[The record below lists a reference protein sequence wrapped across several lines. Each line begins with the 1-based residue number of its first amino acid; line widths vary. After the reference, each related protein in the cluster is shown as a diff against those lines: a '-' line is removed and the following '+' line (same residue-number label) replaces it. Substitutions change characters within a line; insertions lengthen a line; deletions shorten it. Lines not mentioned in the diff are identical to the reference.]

1 MGCASSSA
9 LKEQTQEFDS
19 ITADVTTAS
28 TDRKVSI
35 AMREKR
41 DAQRRG
47 DVFAESIQFDDDY
60 HPNTSPKPEDTTALI
75 KDALSRNAL
84 MSIVNALDIDVMA
97 SFMVQMKVG
106 QGDVVITEGDTG
118 DFFYVVESG
127 VFDVSIAGEVVGTVK
142 AGGSFGEL
150 ALLYNCPRAATVSTI
165 ESGVLWA
172 LDRITFRWIVA
183 RNAEDQLD
191 ECKKFLRNVPL
202 LQELTDNQMSQLANV
217 VQMVAFKQG
226 ERIITKGEK
235 GNVLYIIKSGT
246 VVCSDAGDASKA
258 VESVRISD
266 GEYFGERA
274 LMTHEPR
281 AANVTAETDVV
292 AFALDRQAFDEILG
306 SLREVIDRNMSM
318 RVIQSVPILK
328 SLLPSNRATL
338 FAALTTQTFEDTAT
352 VINEGEHGSTF
363 YIIKSGHAIVSKTT
377 GPSNNSVEIA
387 KLSVGDYFGEMALLN
402 DEPRKANV
410 VASGTLECFVLERA
424 KFNELLGPLQDI
436 LNREAE
442 DRKAELNA
450 RDEVQFDDLQ
460 VLRTLGTGTFGRVKL
475 VKHKGSGKAYAMK
488 VMQKSQVVAYKQQI
502 NILNEKNL
510 LIMCNHPFI
519 LKLYQTFKDKQCLY
533 LLMEFVQGGELF
545 AYLHNSERPS
555 GRLPNDHARFYASH
569 VVLALEYLHDRNII
583 YRDLK
588 PENLLIDQEGYIKVV
603 DFGFAKVCNDRTYTL
618 CGTPEYLAP
627 ELVLGKGHNKGVDYW
642 AYGVL
647 IYEMTVG
654 CSPFVG
660 NNPSDQ
666 IQICRNIVKEPL
678 RFPSW
683 IPGSCKDI
691 VTKLLDR
698 DVSKRMGVNHG
709 GTHAIRTHP
718 WFHGLEWDKIT
729 KKREP
734 APWLPALSNPFDASK
749 FAAIEEWDDVTPY
762 QDDGTAWD
770 ATF

>member
-1 MGCASSSA
+1 MGCASSN
-9 LKEQTQEFDS
+9 LKEQTQEFDN
-19 ITADVTTAS
+19 IAADVTTS

-47 DVFAESIQFDDDY
+47 DVFAESIQFDDEY
-60 HPNTSPKPEDTTALI
+60 QPNTVPKAEDTMHMI
-75 KDALSRNAL
+75 KEALSRNAL
-84 MSIVNALDIDVMA
+84 MSIVSALDIDVMA
-97 SFMVQMKVG
+97 GFMVSKKFDR
-106 QGDVVITEGDTG
+106 GDVVITEGDTG

-127 VFDVSIAGEVVGTVK
+127 TYDVSIAGDVVGTVK
-142 AGGSFGEL
+142 TGGSFGEL
-150 ALLYNCPRAATVSTI
+150 ALLYNCPRAATVTTTD
-165 ESGVLWA
+165 SGILWA
-172 LDRITFRWIVA
+172 LDRVTFRWIVA

-202 LQELTDNQMSQLANV
+202 LHELTDSQMSQLANV
-217 VQMVAFKQG
+217 VQMLHFKQG

-235 GNVLYIIKSGT
+235 GNVLYIIKTGT
-246 VVCSDAGDASKA
+246 VVCSDAGDGVKT
-258 VESVRISD
+258 VENVRISD

-274 LMTHEPR
+274 LMTREPR

-306 SLREVIDRNMSM
+306 SLREVMDRNMSM

-328 SLLPSNRATL
+328 SLLPSSRASL
-338 FAALTTQTFEDTAT
+338 FAALTTQSFEDGQS
-352 VINEGEHGSTF
+352 VIKEGEPGSTF
-363 YIIKSGHAIVSKTT
+363 YIIKSGHAVVSKMSGSTV
-377 GPSNNSVEIA
+377 VEIA
-387 KLSVGDYFGEMALLN
+387 KLSVGEFFGEMALLN

-410 VASGTLECFVLERA
+410 VASGSLECFVLERA
-424 KFNELLGPLQDI
+424 KFVELLGPLQDI

-442 DRKAELNA
+442 DRQVELNA
-450 RDEVQFDDLQ
+450 REEVLFDDLQ

-475 VKHKGSGKAYAMK
+475 VKHKLTGKPYAMK
-488 VMQKSQVVAYKQQI
+488 VMQKTQVVAYKQQI

-510 LIMCNHPFI
+510 LAMCNHPFI
-519 LKLYQTFKDKQCLY
+519 LKLFQTFKDQQCLY

-545 AYLHNSERPS
+545 AYLHNTERPG

-569 VVLALEYLHDRNII
+569 VILALEYLHDRNIV

-603 DFGFAKVCNDRTYTL
+603 DFGFAKVCADRTYTL

-647 IYEMTVG
+647 IFEMMVG

-683 IPGSCKDI
+683 IPGACKDI

-698 DVSKRMGVNHG
+698 DVSKRMGCNHG

-718 WFHGLEWDKIT
+718 WFHGVEWDKIV

-749 FAAIEEWDDVTPY
+749 FAAIDEWDDVAPY
-762 QDDGTAWD
+762 QDDGTDWD
-770 ATF
+770 ANF

>member
-1 MGCASSSA
+1 MGCASSNA
-9 LKEQTQEFDS
+9 LKESSQEFDN
-19 ITADVTTAS
+19 IGADVAAS

-60 HPNTSPKPEDTTALI
+60 EPLTVPKSDATLQMIHEALTH
-75 KDALSRNAL
+75 NAL
-84 MSIVNALDIDVMA
+84 LSIVNEVDLKVMA
-97 SFMVQMKVG
+97 GFMTSKKFER
-106 QGDVVITEGDTG
+106 GDVVITEGATG
-118 DFFYVVESG
+118 DYFYVVESG
-127 VFDVSIAGEVVGTVK
+127 AFDVSIDGKVVGAVK

-150 ALLYNCPRAATVSTI
+150 ALLYNCPRAATVTAT
-165 ESGVLWA
+165 EAAALWA
-172 LDRITFRWIVA
+172 LDRVTFRWIVA
-183 RNAEDQLD
+183 RNAADHLD

-217 VQMVAFKQG
+217 VQMVQFKQG

-246 VVCSDAGDASKA
+246 VVCSGAGDTNRA
-258 VESVRISD
+258 VEDVRISD

-306 SLREVIDRNMSM
+306 SLREAIDRNMSM
-318 RVIQSVPILK
+318 RVLQAVPILK
-328 SLLPSNRATL
+328 SLRPSNRAAL
-338 FAALTTQTFEDTAT
+338 FAALTTASFKDGET
-352 VINEGEHGSTF
+352 VIAEGESGSTF
-363 YIIKSGHAIVSKTT
+363 YIIKSGHAIVSRTAGTT
-377 GPSNNSVEIA
+377 AMEIA
-387 KLSVGDYFGEMALLN
+387 RLSVGDYFGEMALLN

-410 VASGTLECFVLERA
+410 VACGGTLECFVLERN
-424 KFNELLGPLQDI
+424 KFVELLGPLQDI

-442 DRKAELNA
+442 DRKVELSL
-450 RDEVQFDDLQ
+450 RDQVSFKDLD

-475 VKHKGSGKAYAMK
+475 VKHKVSGMPYAMK
-488 VMQKSQVVAYKQQI
+488 VMQKAQVVAYKQQI
-502 NILNEKNL
+502 NILNEKNIL
-510 LIMCNHPFI
+510 ARCNHPFI
-519 LKLYQTFKDKQCLY
+519 LKLFQTFKDDECLY

-545 AYLHNSERPS
+545 AYLHNSDRPS

-569 VVLALEYLHDRNII
+569 VLLALEYLHDRSIV

-603 DFGFAKVCNDRTYTL
+603 DFGFAKVCLDRTYTL

-627 ELVLGKGHNKGVDYW
+627 ELVLGKGHNKSVDYW

-647 IYEMTVG
+647 IYEMTIG

-660 NNPSDQ
+660 VNPSDQ

-683 IPGSCKDI
+683 ISPSCKDL

-698 DVSKRMGVNHG
+698 DVSKRMGCNHG

-718 WFHGLEWDKIT
+718 WFQGLEWDKII

-734 APWLPALSNPFDASK
+734 APWLPTLSNPLDASK
-749 FAAIEEWDDVTPY
+749 FAAIDEWDDVTPY
-762 QDDGTAWD
+762 QDDGTKWD
-770 ATF
+770 AEF

>member
-1 MGCASSSA
+1 MGCASSN
-9 LKEQTQEFDS
+9 LKEQTQEFDT
-19 ITADVTTAS
+19 IVGDLTTS

-60 HPNTSPKPEDTTALI
+60 QPNTVPKPEDTMQRIKEALG
-75 KDALSRNAL
+75 RNAL
-84 MSIVNALDIDVMA
+84 MSIVSELDIDVMA
-97 SFMVQMKVG
+97 GFMVSKKFDR
-106 QGDVVITEGDTG
+106 GDVVINEGDTG

-127 VFDVSIAGEVVGTVK
+127 TYDVSIAGGVVGTVK
-142 AGGSFGEL
+142 VGGSFGEL
-150 ALLYNCPRAATVSTI
+150 ALLYNCPRAATVTTTD
-165 ESGVLWA
+165 SGVLWA
-172 LDRITFRWIVA
+172 LDRVTFRWIVA

-191 ECKKFLRNVPL
+191 ECKKFLRNVPEYSWP
-202 LQELTDNQMSQLANV
+202 Q
-217 VQMVAFKQG
+217 
-226 ERIITKGEK
+226 
-235 GNVLYIIKSGT
+235 
-246 VVCSDAGDASKA
+246 
-258 VESVRISD
+258 D

-328 SLLPSNRATL
+328 SLLPSSLATL
-338 FAALTTQTFEDTAT
+338 FAALTAKTFNDGER
-352 VINEGEHGSTF
+352 VITEGAPGTTF
-363 YIIKSGHAIVSKTT
+363 YIIKTGHAIVSKASGSSIFAIASSTV
-377 GPSNNSVEIA
+377 VEIA

-424 KFNELLGPLQDI
+424 KLLGPLQDI

-442 DRKAELNA
+442 DRKIELNA
-450 RDEVQFDDLQ
+450 REEVQFNDLQ

-475 VKHKGSGKAYAMK
+475 VKHKVSGRAYAMK
-488 VMQKSQVVAYKQQI
+488 VMQKSQVVAYKQQV

-510 LIMCNHPFI
+510 LAMCNHPFI
-519 LKLYQTFKDKQCLY
+519 LKLFQAFKDQQCLY
-533 LLMEFVQGGELF
+533 LLMEVQREYNIAISGELF

-569 VVLALEYLHDRNII
+569 VILALEYLHDRNII

-603 DFGFAKVCNDRTYTL
+603 DFGFAKVCADRTYTL

-627 ELVLGKGHNKGVDYW
+627 ELVLGKGHNKVPPLFPLVFTPSLPPFSDLVGGQGVDYW

-698 DVSKRMGVNHG
+698 DVSKRMGCNHG

-718 WFHGLEWDKIT
+718 WFHGIEWDKII

-734 APWLPALSNPFDASK
+734 APWLPTLSNPFDASK
-749 FAAIEEWDDVTPY
+749 FAAIEEWDNLTPY
-762 QDDGTAWD
+762 QDDGTQWD